1 MNNAKLY
8 VEMFKER
15 DSICVSHYP
24 VPVSQHTEPEVR
36 SLMELEQVN
45 TKDTPVALYLHIPF
59 CDATCSFCPFNRYL
73 KRQDQVDRYLAAV
86 RQEMDSYAATPFG
99 SSVTV
104 SSINLGGGTPSCLSS
119 EELTGLLQYMK
130 QSFRVEEEAMIFIE
144 GNPRNFTADKL
155 ETLALQGLNRISV
168 GVQTFQEELAEVL
181 GLYHSVEDS
190 FALVKNAR
198 NSGIENVGI
207 DLMYN
212 LPGQTLDQWR
222 ADILTSIE
230 QEIDHI
236 CVISFCVVPHTQIAS
251 RIADGKIPGIGDV
264 YREIELYTIAKEM
277 LLEAGYEQYSVIDF
291 AKPGKTDRHATLYF
305 SEQAHM
311 IGIGAAAF
319 GIINGYM
326 YINSGNLNEYMTR
339 VQDGLLPVNCGEK
352 ADERELAHGAM
363 AKGLRMLSVNRAGFV
378 KMFGQE
384 PEQLFPETIER
395 LVQDGLLIQDA
406 EGIRLTE
413 DGIIWGNN
421 VSKQFF
427 SAKYAD
433 YGLQHRMKLAKGRPV
448 QSVQSVQS

>member
-1 MNNAKLY
+1 MSRAEQY
-8 VEMFKER
+8 VELFKER

-24 VPVSQHTEPEVR
+24 VPISQHEESEVR
-36 SLMELEQVN
+36 SLMELEQPN
-45 TKDTPVALYLHIPF
+45 TKDTKVALYLHIPF
-59 CDATCSFCPFNRYL
+59 CDATCSFCPFNRYT
-73 KRQDQVDRYLAAV
+73 KRQEQVDEYLAAV
-86 RQEMDSYAATPFG
+86 RQEIDRYAGTPFG
-99 SSVTV
+99 RSITV

-119 EELTGLLQYMK
+119 EELTGILQYLK
-130 QSFRVEEEAMIFIE
+130 QAFQVTEDAMIFIE

-190 FALVKNAR
+190 FDLVQNAR

-236 CVISFCVVPHTQIAS
+236 CVLSFCVVPHTQIAS
-251 RIADGKIPGIGDV
+251 QIASGKLPGIGDV

-305 SEQAHM
+305 SEQSHM

-319 GIINGYM
+319 GFINGYM
-326 YINSGNLNEYMTR
+326 YINSGNLNEYISR
-339 VQDGLLPVNCGEK
+339 VQEGLLPVNCGEK

-363 AKGLRMLSVNRAGFV
+363 AKGLRMLSVNRADFV
-378 KMFGQE
+378 RMFGQE
-384 PEQLFPETIER
+384 PEALFPETIGR
-395 LVQDGLLIQDA
+395 LVKEGLLIQDA

-448 QSVQSVQS
+448 QPIQS

>member
-1 MNNAKLY
+1 MSRAKQY
-8 VEMFKER
+8 VELFKER

-24 VPVSQHTEPEVR
+24 VPVSQHEESEVR

-45 TKDTPVALYLHIPF
+45 TKDTPTALYLHIPF

-73 KRQDQVDRYLAAV
+73 KRQDQVDDYLAAV
-86 RQEMDSYAATPFG
+86 RKEIDRYAATPFG
-99 SSVTV
+99 GSITV
-104 SSINLGGGTPSCLSS
+104 SSINLGGGTPSCLST
-119 EELTGLLQYMK
+119 EELTGILQYMK
-130 QSFRVEEEAMIFIE
+130 QAFHVEEDAMIFIE

-155 ETLALQGLNRISV
+155 EALSLQGLNRISV
-168 GVQTFQEELAEVL
+168 GVQTFQEELAGLL

-190 FALVKNAR
+190 FELVKNAR
-198 NSGIENVGI
+198 SCGIDNIGI

-277 LLEAGYEQYSVIDF
+277 LLEAGYVQYSVIDF

-352 ADERELAHGAM
+352 ADELELAHGAM
-363 AKGLRMLSVNRAGFV
+363 AKGLRMLSVNRAEFV
-378 KMFGQE
+378 RMFGQE
-384 PEQLFPETIER
+384 PEQLFPDTIER

-406 EGIRLTE
+406 EGIRLTD

-448 QSVQSVQS
+448 HSVK